1 MEDLV
6 QTAKQTISK
15 SEQKIEEIA
24 KQNIQAKNEKK
35 KQEDQIKSM

>member
-1 MEDLV
+1 VKLEIETMEDLV

-24 KQNIQAKNEKK
+24 KQNI
-35 KQEDQIKSM
+35 